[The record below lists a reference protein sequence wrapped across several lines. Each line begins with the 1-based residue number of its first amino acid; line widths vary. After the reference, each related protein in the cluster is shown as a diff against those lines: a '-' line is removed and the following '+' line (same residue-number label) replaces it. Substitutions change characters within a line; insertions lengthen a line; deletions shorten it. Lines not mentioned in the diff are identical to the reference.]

1 MSNSETDNA
10 IKMET
15 NNNVDTVFTPIDARE
30 IFGFTLRNPLPNGT
44 SIIDL
49 LGVKYAHIKT
59 DNGGDLYLT
68 KHGVKFWKHLLPEI
82 GMQRIGLRRNA
93 SV

>member
-15 NNNVDTVFTPIDARE
+15 NNNVDTVLAPIDARE

-49 LGVKYAHIKT
+49 LGVK
-59 DNGGDLYLT
+59 
-68 KHGVKFWKHLLPEI
+68 
-82 GMQRIGLRRNA
+82 
-93 SV
+93 